1 MEHREGAVE
10 IRVEDNGRG
19 FPDGGPQ
26 ESGNGLRNMRQRMA
40 EAGGTVQFGRSQQ
53 GGAAVTFHVPAP
65 AEAKV
70 AGMATTGG

>member
-1 MEHREGAVE
+1 VE
-10 IRVEDNGRG
+10 IRVEDDGRG
-19 FPDGGPQ
+19 YPEGAALV
-26 ESGNGLRNMRQRMA
+26 SRNGLRNMRQRMA